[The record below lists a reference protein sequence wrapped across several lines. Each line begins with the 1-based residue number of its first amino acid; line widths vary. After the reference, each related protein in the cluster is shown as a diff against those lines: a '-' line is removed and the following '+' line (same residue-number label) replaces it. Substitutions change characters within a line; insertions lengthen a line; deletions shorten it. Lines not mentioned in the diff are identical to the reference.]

1 MRVLTIALLGAAVV
15 AALQPARA
23 AGCQVL
29 ATGHPSI
36 PNSCRYVAT
45 GPGEFEVATISGFR
59 IQILDPEP
67 RRGTLV
73 AQTAEPDMP
82 ITGIAV
88 TAGSVET
95 RPGDVV
101 EISIGIAQV
110 DPGQDMDPFRYQDG
124 VIRARDA

>member
-1 MRVLTIALLGAAVV
+1 MRALMVALLGAAMV
-15 AALQPARA
+15 AGPLPARA
-23 AGCQVL
+23 AGCEVL

-45 GPGEFEVATISGFR
+45 DAGEFEVATISGFR

-82 ITGIAV
+82 ETGIAL
-88 TAGSVET
+88 TAGSLTT
-95 RPGDVV
+95 RAGDVV
-101 EISIGIAQV
+101 EISIGIAQF
-110 DPGQDMDPFRYQDG
+110 DPGEDMDPFRYQDG